1 MNFEIGE
8 AARRAGVRPSA
19 IRYYEKQGLLSA
31 ERGSGGRRVFTME
44 AVERLALI
52 RHAKALGFSLDEI
65 RQLMRAF
72 PDKRWSDLAA
82 AKLVE
87 VDALLRSVEDMRAG
101 LQRISGC
108 RCRDLQQCAHAIAE
122 KQCAD

>member
-31 ERGSGGRRVFTME
+31 ERGAGGRRVFTME
-44 AVERLALI
+44 SVERLVLI
-52 RHAKALGFSLDEI
+52 RRAKALGFSLDQI
-65 RQLMRAF
+65 RELMAAF
-72 PDKRWSDLAA
+72 PQKRWSDLAA

-87 VDALLRSVEDMRAG
+87 VDALL
-101 LQRISGC
+101 QRIEGMRDGLRRISDC
-108 RCRDLQQCAHAIAE
+108 HCRDLEQCAHAIAS
-122 KQCAD
+122 KMC

>member
-1 MNFEIGE
+1 MSFEIGE

-31 ERGSGGRRVFTME
+31 ERGAGGRRVFTME

-65 RQLMRAF
+65 RELMTAF

-87 VDALLRSVEDMRAG
+87 VDALLRRVEGMRDG
-101 LQRISGC
+101 LRRISEC
-108 RCRDLQQCAHAIAE
+108 RCRDLQQCAQAIAS
-122 KQCAD
+122 KNC

>member
-31 ERGSGGRRVFTME
+31 ERGAGGRRVFTTE
-44 AVERLALI
+44 AVERLVLI

-65 RQLMRAF
+65 RELVSSF
-72 PDKRWSDLAA
+72 PEKRWSDLAA
-82 AKLVE
+82 AKLAE
-87 VDALLRSVEDMRAG
+87 VDALMRQVEGMRAG

-108 RCRDLQQCAHAIAE
+108 QCRDLQQCAHAIAA
-122 KQCAD
+122 KSCD

>member
-31 ERGSGGRRVFTME
+31 ERGAGGRRVFTTE

-52 RHAKALGFSLDEI
+52 RHAKALGFTLEEI
-65 RQLMRAF
+65 RRLMSDF
-72 PDKRWSDLAA
+72 PDKRWAEVAAGKLA
-82 AKLVE
+82 E
-87 VDALLRSVEDMRAG
+87 VDALLQRVESMRDG
-101 LQRISGC
+101 LRRISEC
-108 RCRDLQQCAHAIAE
+108 HCRDLQQCAHAIAS
-122 KQCAD
+122 KSC

>member
-8 AARRAGVRPSA
+8 AAKRAGVRPSA

-31 ERGSGGRRVFTME
+31 ERGAGGRRVFTME

-65 RQLMRAF
+65 RQLMGAF
-72 PDKRWSDLAA
+72 PDRRWSELAA
-82 AKLVE
+82 SKLIE
-87 VDALLRSVEDMRAG
+87 VDALLHRVQSMRAG
-101 LQRISGC
+101 LERISEC
-108 RCRDLQQCAHAIAE
+108 QCRDLQQCAHAIAS
-122 KQCAD
+122 KNC

>member
-19 IRYYEKQGLLSA
+19 IRYYEKQGLLTA
-31 ERGSGGRRVFTME
+31 QRGAGGRRVFTMDT
-44 AVERLALI
+44 VERLVLI
-52 RHAKALGFSLDEI
+52 RHAKALGFTLDQI
-65 RQLMRAF
+65 RELMNAF
-72 PDKRWSDLAA
+72 PDRRWSDLAA

-87 VDALLRSVEDMRAG
+87 VDALLRRVEGMRDG

-108 RCRDLQQCAHAIAE
+108 RCRDLQQCAHAIAS
-122 KQCAD
+122 KIC